1 MQRTDVAATPRDDRR
16 ERSMPDTSPHSQS
29 EPPELVDAIRER
41 SVLLGLTYRLLGS
54 IADAEDAVQETY
66 IRWYRLTEQER
77 REVSHPRAWL
87 VKTASRIGLDMLK
100 SARAR
105 REQYVGEWLPEPLP
119 AAGRWSSQ
127 QTESLIDPA
136 DRVTL
141 DDSVS
146 MAVLVVL
153 EAMTPA
159 ERVAFILHDVFH
171 YSFAEVAKIVGR
183 TPAASR
189 QLASSAR
196 RRVREQK
203 RSPVPA
209 SEHAAAVRSFKAAWQ
224 TGDLA
229 ALIEVLDP
237 DATAITDGGGLVSA
251 ALEPLHGAVDIAR
264 FLMSVYERQ
273 PDLSIREELVNGEPG
288 LVATDT
294 QDRPLA
300 VLALSATAS
309 GKINRVWAIRN
320 PQKLEVWGRS

>member
-1 MQRTDVAATPRDDRR
+1 
-16 ERSMPDTSPHSQS
+16 MPDATTSGQS
-29 EPPELVDAIRER
+29 EPPQLVDAIRER
-41 SVLLGLTYRLLGS
+41 SVLLGLSYRLLGS
-54 IADAEDAVQETY
+54 LADAEDAVQETY

-105 REQYVGEWLPEPLP
+105 REQYIGEWLPEPLP
-119 AAGRWSSQ
+119 ATGRWTSQ
-127 QTESLIDPA
+127 HTESLTDPA

-159 ERVAFILHDVFH
+159 ERVAFILHDVFQ
-171 YSFAEVAKIVGR
+171 YTFPEVAEIVGR
-183 TPAASR
+183 TPAACR

-196 RRVREQK
+196 RRVREEQ
-203 RSPVPA
+203 RTPVPA
-209 SEHAAAVRSFKAAWQ
+209 SEHAAAVQSFKAAWQ
-224 TGDLA
+224 TGDLT
-229 ALIEVLDP
+229 ALIDVLDP

-251 ALEPLHGAVDIAR
+251 ALEPLHGPEAIAR
-264 FLMSVYERQ
+264 FLIGVYERQ
-273 PDLSIREELVNGEPG
+273 PDLTIREELVNGEPG

-294 QDRPLA
+294 HDRTLA
-300 VLALSATAS
+300 VLALSAATN
-309 GKINRVWAIRN
+309 GKINQVWAIRN
-320 PQKLEVWGRS
+320 PEKLEVWAQA

>member
-1 MQRTDVAATPRDDRR
+1 MPR
-16 ERSMPDTSPHSQS
+16 QS
-29 EPPELVDAIRER
+29 EPPEFVDAIRER
-41 SVLLGLTYRLLGS
+41 SVLLGLAYRLLGS

-77 REVSHPRAWL
+77 REVAHPRAWL
-87 VKTASRIGLDMLK
+87 IKTASRIGLDMLK

-105 REQYVGEWLPEPLP
+105 REQYVGEWLPEPVP

-127 QTESLIDPA
+127 QTESVADPA

-171 YSFAEVAKIVGR
+171 YSFSEIATIVGR
-183 TPAASR
+183 TPGAAR

-196 RRVREQK
+196 RRVREQQ
-203 RSPVPA
+203 RRPVPP
-209 SEHAAAVRSFKAAWQ
+209 SEHAAAVQSFKAAWQ
-224 TGDLA
+224 NGDLA
-229 ALIEVLDP
+229 GLIEVLDP
-237 DATAITDGGGLVSA
+237 DSTAITDGGGIVSA
-251 ALEPLHGAVDIAR
+251 ALEPLRGPVAIAH
-264 FLMSVYERQ
+264 FLMGVYERQ
-273 PDLSIREELVNGEPG
+273 PDLTIREELVNGELG

-294 QDRPLA
+294 QDRTLA
-300 VLALSATAS
+300 VLALSTTAA
-309 GKINRVWAIRN
+309 GKVDQVWAIRN
-320 PQKLEVWGRS
+320 PQKLEVWARG